1 MTVQVG
7 DIYESTDS
15 RRPKRVIVDWIF
27 SQSLDRTTPYTT
39 LATRREIAQCRTK
52 HPKDS
57 RYKGYTEI
65 RLDRLTPKCHWRK
78 VRSGK

>member
-15 RRPKRVIVDWIF
+15 RRPKRVMVD
-27 SQSLDRTTPYTT
+27 
-39 LATRREIAQCRTK
+39 EIWPEFHPSIESFAVCRVK
-52 HPKDS
+52 RPGES
-57 RYKGYTEI
+57 RYTGYTEI
-65 RLDRLTPKCHWRK
+65 STDRLTPKCHWRK